1 MKKEIETKNIDKII
15 DVLSDFLA
23 NKNSMTNKGF
33 LVFLPTDILQYFTV
47 ESQNNIRLVLED
59 IVHGMIETTSNGMIE
74 NNFDVVFAAN
84 SLPRLGLDKTNVL
97 IAELFG
103 VNFLGPVVLVSKKLL
118 QK

>member
-1 MKKEIETKNIDKII
+1 
-15 DVLSDFLA
+15 
-23 NKNSMTNKGF
+23 
-33 LVFLPTDILQYFTV
+33 
-47 ESQNNIRLVLED
+47 
-59 IVHGMIETTSNGMIE
+59 MIE